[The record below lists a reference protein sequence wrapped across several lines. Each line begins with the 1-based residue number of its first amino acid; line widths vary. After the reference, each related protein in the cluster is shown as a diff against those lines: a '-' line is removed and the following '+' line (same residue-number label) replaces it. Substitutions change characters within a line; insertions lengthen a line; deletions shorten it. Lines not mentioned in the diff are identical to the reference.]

1 MDGTGGSP
9 ATTVVPFDEMLLPD
23 GSPRATHAA
32 MFETLSSLGADGLS
46 ERARQRDAYLDRH
59 GITFTLGERERPL
72 PMDLVPRLLT
82 PPEWKHIE
90 AGVIQRLRALEAFL
104 SDVYGAGNALKDG
117 LIPRRLVTT
126 STHFHR
132 QAWGI
137 ETPNNVRIH
146 VSGIDLIRDEAGDFR
161 VLEDNLRNPSGV
173 SYVLENR
180 RTLAHV
186 LPEIF
191 THHRV
196 RSVNEY
202 PERLLDALKAAAPPD
217 IKDPTVVVLTPG
229 VHNSAHYEHAF
240 LARHMGV
247 ELVEGRDLY
256 CRDYTVWMRTTSGP
270 EPVHVIYRRIDDDF
284 LDPVHLLPGQRPRD
298 SRGRERRARG
308 PRHHRQRDRQRR
320 RRRQGGLSLRARLH
334 PLLPRRRADP
344 AQRRHVRPVRP
355 GPARVGARPARPHG
369 GQAQRRLRRIRPDD
383 GPVGDRRAARS
394 DPRAVLDN
402 PRGWIAQPVV
412 TFSTCPTV
420 VEDGRISPR
429 HVDLRPFAVNDGTNV
444 FVLPGGLSRVA
455 LPEGSLVVNSSQG
468 GGSKDTWVIDDGT
481 LDDAPP
487 ESVSPGAG
495 RTVALGRRGGQLLQA
510 LQLPDQPRGPDR
522 PAATPA
528 AAGRRRGGVVL
539 SRIAESFFWLG
550 RYVERAEATARLLA
564 EHHQLLVEDRSV
576 PEELGCAL
584 LLDALTMPSAGVDDG
599 ARPGARGVGSELE
612 SSTIT
617 GRRVG
622 GPRQRAGR
630 AGLPVAGH
638 LRGPQLRAP
647 RAVPR
652 HGVHRQ
658 PGHRP
663 ASRPRAP
670 ARRQRRRRLDDAA

>member
-1 MDGTGGSP
+1 MDTGTTPP
-9 ATTVVPFDEMLLPD
+9 ATEVVPFDEMLLPD
-23 GSPRATHAA
+23 GTPRDAHSA
-32 MFETLSSLGADGLS
+32 MFETLSSLGSDGLA
-46 ERARQRDAYLDRH
+46 ERARQRDGYLDRH

-72 PMDLVPRLLT
+72 PMDLVPRVLT
-82 PPEWKHIE
+82 PPEWKQIE

-104 SDVYGAGNALKDG
+104 SDVYGAGHALKDG

-132 QAWGI
+132 EAWGI

-146 VSGIDLIRDEAGDFR
+146 VSGIDLIRDEAGEFR

-196 RSVNEY
+196 RAVNEY

-217 IKDPTVVVLTPG
+217 IKHPTVVVLTPG

-240 LARHMGV
+240 LARHMGI

-256 CRDYTVWMRTTSGP
+256 CRDSTVWMRTTSGP

-284 LDPVHLLPGQRPRD
+284 LDPVHLLPD
-298 SRGRERRARG
+298 SVLGI
-308 PRHHRQRDRQRR
+308 
-320 RRRQGGLSLRARLH
+320 
-334 PLLPRRRADP
+334 
-344 AQRRHVRPVRP
+344 P
-355 GPARVGARPARPHG
+355 GV
-369 GQAQRRLRRIRPDD
+369 
-383 GPVGDRRAARS
+383 VNAARAGRVTIANAIGNGVADDKAVYPYVPAFIRYYLNEEPILPNVDTYDLS
-394 DPRAVLDN
+394 DDDQRAWVLDRLDRMVVKPSDASGGYGLMMGPWATDEQLALTRSAVLGN

-420 VEDGRISPR
+420 VEDGQIAPR

-487 ESVSPGAG
+487 ESVSPEPAE
-495 RTVALGRRGGQLLQA
+495 RSLSDAVAA
-510 LQLPDQPRGPDR
+510 NF
-522 PAATPA
+522 
-528 AAGRRRGGVVL
+528 
-539 SRIAESFFWLG
+539 SK
-550 RYVERAEATARLLA
+550 RYNSPTS
-564 EHHQLLVEDRSV
+564 HEDRLV
-576 PEELGCAL
+576 QQQ
-584 LLDALTMPSAGVDDG
+584 
-599 ARPGARGVGSELE
+599 
-612 SSTIT
+612 
-617 GRRVG
+617 
-622 GPRQRAGR
+622 RQQQQA
-630 AGLPVAGH
+630 
-638 LRGPQLRAP
+638 
-647 RAVPR
+647 
-652 HGVHRQ
+652 
-658 PGHRP
+658 HRP
-663 ASRPRAP
+663 EPLRDGEAP
-670 ARRQRRRRLDDAA
+670 C